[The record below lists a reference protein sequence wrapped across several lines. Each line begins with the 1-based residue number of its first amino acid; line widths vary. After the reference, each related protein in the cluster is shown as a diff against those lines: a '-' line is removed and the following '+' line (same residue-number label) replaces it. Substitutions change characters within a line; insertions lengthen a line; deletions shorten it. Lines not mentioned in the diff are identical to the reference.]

1 MKRVGIVGA
10 GTMGGTHAY
19 AWRTT
24 EAELVGFFDLEPR
37 AAQQAA
43 ERFEVA
49 AFPSREALFDAVD
62 IVDVCT
68 PTYTHREVAIAALQA
83 GKHVVCEKPMSL
95 TVEGCADMI
104 RAAEANGVRLF
115 IAQVVRFFPEY
126 ATAKRLVDEGAIG
139 KLGVI
144 RLTRGGANPGTGPR
158 QWFVEEYRSGG
169 VLLDLMVHDYDY
181 ARWLAGDVERVFCQR
196 HLGPGADY
204 ALVTLRFRS
213 GAIAHVEGS
222 WAYPSGFRTAYDIA
236 GDAGLLTF
244 NSERAVPLQLR
255 LKEQQAGAGGVV
267 VPSSPLF
274 PEDSPYARELQHFY
288 QCLETGEEF
297 LVTPL
302 DAMAAVQ
309 IANAARES
317 AITGTPVALQP
328 LSI

>member
-1 MKRVGIVGA
+1 
-10 GTMGGTHAY
+10 
-19 AWRTT
+19 
-24 EAELVGFFDLEPR
+24 
-37 AAQQAA
+37 
-43 ERFEVA
+43 
-49 AFPSREALFDAVD
+49 
-62 IVDVCT
+62 
-68 PTYTHREVAIAALQA
+68 
-83 GKHVVCEKPMSL
+83 
-95 TVEGCADMI
+95 
-104 RAAEANGVRLF
+104 
-115 IAQVVRFFPEY
+115 
-126 ATAKRLVDEGAIG
+126 
-139 KLGVI
+139 
-144 RLTRGGANPGTGPR
+144 
-158 QWFVEEYRSGG
+158 
-169 VLLDLMVHDYDY
+169 MVHDYDY